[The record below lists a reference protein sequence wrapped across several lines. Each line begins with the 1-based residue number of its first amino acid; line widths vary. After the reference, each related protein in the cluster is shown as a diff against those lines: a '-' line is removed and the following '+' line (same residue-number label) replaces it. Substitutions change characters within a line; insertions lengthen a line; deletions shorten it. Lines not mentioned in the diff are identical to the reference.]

1 MTLREQFEAVFLE
14 GKVRENILVASQLQ
28 LGADGEYFNPNT
40 RALYGFFSKGAAS
53 VSFEVKMPA
62 PDDVGAFGG
71 DRMVYDADEIEAA
84 IEAAGGVCVH
94 ATTEPLFEPADIP
107 PARKPEPGCD
117 TCAGKGD
124 GRGNECDDCW
134 LWAEIPF

>member
-1 MTLREQFEAVFLE
+1 MTLREKFEAVFLE

-28 LGADGEYFNPNT
+28 LGADGEYFNQNT
-40 RALYGFFSKGAAS
+40 RVLFQFYQRGHADALDGLPAA
-53 VSFEVKMPA
+53 VE
-62 PDDVGAFGG
+62 
-71 DRMVYDADEIEAA
+71 EIEP
-84 IEAAGGVCVH
+84 
-94 ATTEPLFEPADIP
+94 EPLFEPADIT

-134 LWAEIPF
+134 IWAEIPF